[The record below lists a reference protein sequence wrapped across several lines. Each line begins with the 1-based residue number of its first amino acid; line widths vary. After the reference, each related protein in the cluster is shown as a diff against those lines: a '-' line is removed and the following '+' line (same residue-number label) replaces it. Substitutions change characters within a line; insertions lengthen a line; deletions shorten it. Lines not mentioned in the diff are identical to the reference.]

1 MTVFERVLA
10 RRRLVLTAATLLSL
24 SGAIAWLTMVRQ
36 EDPRLPDFWGQVVAP
51 YPGADAETVE
61 RLVLSPIEDS
71 LAQVAQIRE
80 INATAY
86 DEVAVLLI
94 ELRGDVA
101 DYREAWDEVRE
112 ALDEVRLEFPDGVG
126 DVRLDEDQQD
136 QDSVVL
142 ALTGFPDPIELLSG
156 ARRLRDELLILPRVA
171 CVTFVASSGE

>member
-1 MTVFERVLA
+1 MTLFERVLA
-10 RRRLVLTAATLLSL
+10 RRRLVLTAAGLLSL
-24 SGAIAWLTMVRQ
+24 SVAIAWQTMVRQ

-71 LAQVAQIRE
+71 LAQVTQIKK

-86 DEVAVLLI
+86 DEVAVLLV

-101 DYREAWDEVRE
+101 DHREAWDEVRE
-112 ALDEVRLEFPDGVG
+112 ALDEARLEFPEAVG
-126 DVRLDEDQQD
+126 DVRLDDDQQD

-142 ALTGFPDPIELLSG
+142 ALTGSPDRIELLS
-156 ARRLRDELLILPRVA
+156 AA
-171 CVTFVASSGE
+171 CATSC